1 MSAREYWPPE
11 VGDRGHVDADVV
23 PGDDALGLDRHRD
36 DPQRHPVQHV
46 DERDDEPEAGIPR
59 TPHPAQPEQHPCSY
73 CFTTLADKAI
83 PSRNSAMT
91 TTTTIFMVILLG
103 CPGDACSRP
112 AGRMAWC
119 AGGRPAAGP
128 LLRRGRS
135 GR

>member
-1 MSAREYWPPE
+1 VGGMAAEDSAAGETRRACTRPRPPE

-23 PGDDALGLDRHRD
+23 PGDDALGLDRRRD

-91 TTTTIFMVILLG
+91 TTTTI
-103 CPGDACSRP
+103 S
-112 AGRMAWC
+112 W
-119 AGGRPAAGP
+119 
-128 LLRRGRS
+128 
-135 GR
+135 